1 MIQNVVRMQA
11 PPKTTSRTTV
21 PPARAA
27 RVRQTGKRPRPTLA
41 ESLERT
47 RQRLQLA
54 EDEQRRVSRALHD
67 SVTQALAALA
77 TNLDL
82 IDQHAPALSAR
93 TRGLLATS
101 RRIARHCFLELRLLT
116 DRLSPPLVADV
127 GLRIALLCAVASAAE
142 RTGLSIT
149 CDGDDCPRLPDDVEL
164 ALFRVVED
172 CLDNLTPAFGPP
184 SVHLTFVNGAV
195 EVDVRPVQSTAA
207 SRLRDELRL
216 QYGTALRV
224 RVTNLASNTAER
236 LDAAAFAA
244 AALPASADPR

>member
-1 MIQNVVRMQA
+1 
-11 PPKTTSRTTV
+11 
-21 PPARAA
+21 
-27 RVRQTGKRPRPTLA
+27 LA
-41 ESLERT
+41 ENLERT
-47 RQRLQLA
+47 RRRLQIA

-82 IDQHAPALSAR
+82 IDQHAPAISAR

-127 GLRIALLCAVASAAE
+127 GLRVALLCTVASVAE

-164 ALFRVVED
+164 ALFRVVEH
-172 CLDNLTPAFGPP
+172 CLDNLTPAVGPP

-195 EVDVRPVQSTAA
+195 EVDVRPVQMAAA

-216 QYGTALRV
+216 LHGSALRV
-224 RVTNLASNTAER
+224 RVTSLASNNTER
-236 LDAAAFAA
+236 ATGAVFAA
-244 AALPASADPR
+244 AALPVSTAPR